1 MSRIPIVDC
10 HTHTNFSDGEST
22 FTEVLTAA
30 AANDCRVLA
39 FTDHLTLPASMDPEG
54 DAMVSEADLP
64 AGQRGLGEVLG
75 SSTEIAPKTGRG

>member
-30 AANDCRVLA
+30 AANDCRVPSPPPW
-39 FTDHLTLPASMDPEG
+39 TR
-54 DAMVSEADLP
+54 
-64 AGQRGLGEVLG
+64 RG
-75 SSTEIAPKTGRG
+75 TPW